1 MNRLSLIFTITI
13 LAGIS
18 TLLYLASP
26 VDAVTSRLGAEL
38 RSSKYADIAVDE
50 ASSTSYFGL
59 NVQKGT
65 VRIGQESGLGAGAR
79 LVVNGYNSG
88 SIQYNQKGGSID
100 NYTGKYGSTGDA
112 IYAFSSSTNSA
123 VVAEQNNSSGYSIYS
138 TGGKN
143 YFGNKVRIRDP
154 YWSSASQSPTSTLDV
169 WGSLSMHIGTVVGQ
183 YPSYPMGDAVFTIL
197 GNVAS
202 GAVSL
207 SLPSAASVPGRIY
220 VAKNIAA
227 GYGFYLSPAAGD
239 TIDGADSLYLNTL
252 YDFAMI
258 QSSGSDWYVIST
270 NF

>member
-26 VDAVTSRLGAEL
+26 VDAVTSRLGKEL
-38 RSSKYADIAVDE
+38 RSSEYADLAVDN
-50 ASSTSYFGL
+50 ASTTPDIG
-59 NVQKGT
+59 VWVHKGGMS
-65 VRIGQESGLGAGAR
+65 INQPALSGGAK
-79 LVVNGYNSG
+79 LIVNGRNGTTLNTPTYDAPYVGKTG
-88 SIQYNQKGGSID
+88 SL
-100 NYTGKYGSTGDA
+100 GDA
-112 IYAFSSSTNSA
+112 IYAFASSTNSA

-143 YFGNKVRIRDP
+143 YFGNKVRIRDT
-154 YWSSASQSPTSTLDV
+154 YWSSASQAPTSTLDV
-169 WGSLSMHIGTVVGQ
+169 LGSVSMHIGTVVGE

-202 GAVSL
+202 GAVEL

-239 TIDGADSLYLNTL
+239 TIDGADSLYLGTL

-258 QSSGSDWYVIST
+258 QSNGSDWYIIST
-270 NF
+270 NL